1 MVIQLLAYLAII
13 VYLFMSYRLFTE
25 WLGFFLE
32 DEKMNAGQ
40 RLLSGL
46 ILVVGSIFW
55 LLVVPLAYLELL
67 KFHKKHK
74 KTIDF
79 LIKFPETKVYQKS
92 VENP

>member
-1 MVIQLLAYLAII
+1 MLQQLLIYLAII

-32 DEKMNAGQ
+32 DEKMNSGQ

-55 LLVVPLAYLELL
+55 LLVVPFAYLELL

-92 VENP
+92 VENS

>member
-1 MVIQLLAYLAII
+1 MVIQLLTYLAII
-13 VYLFMSYRLFTE
+13 LYLFMSYRLFTE

-32 DEKMNAGQ
+32 DEKMNSGQ
-40 RLLSGL
+40 RLVSGL
-46 ILVVGSIFW
+46 VLVIGSILW
-55 LLVVPLAYLELL
+55 LLVVPFAYLELL

-79 LIKFPETKVYQKS
+79 LIKFPETKVYHKS

>member
-1 MVIQLLAYLAII
+1 MVIQLLTYLAII
-13 VYLFMSYRLFTE
+13 VYLFISYRLFTE

-32 DEKMNAGQ
+32 DEKMNSGQ

-46 ILVVGSIFW
+46 ILVIGSIFW
-55 LLVVPLAYLELL
+55 LVVVPFAYLELL
-67 KFHKKHK
+67 KFQRKHK

-79 LIKFPETKVYQKS
+79 LIKFPDTKIYQKS